1 MAFFF
6 SFSFNFR
13 LAFDFFSPIFF
24 PVVKIYLFALQMFWQ
39 FTSHNLCD
47 YFVVSVRD
55 LVCMKKRF
63 QHFFAAFLVLV
74 VSLFNTMFWSQT
86 YTSISFNL
94 HLHLHRRLFVH
105 LVSSSIISYH
115 SPSLSSLAI
124 STFFR
129 YLSVPFPS
137 PSAIVCHAIV
147 YLACHHVCFVLKFST
162 HPDRISFTF

>member
-6 SFSFNFR
+6 TFSFNFR

-86 YTSISFNL
+86 YTSISFY
-94 HLHLHRRLFVH
+94 LHLHRRLFVH
-105 LVSSSIISYH
+105 LVSPSIISYH
-115 SPSLSSLAI
+115 STSLSSPAI

-129 YLSVPFPS
+129 YLSLPFLSLFAIPISLYHSHLPLPS
-137 PSAIVCHAIV
+137 
-147 YLACHHVCFVLKFST
+147 FVM
-162 HPDRISFTF
+162 P

>member
-1 MAFFF
+1 
-6 SFSFNFR
+6 
-13 LAFDFFSPIFF
+13 
-24 PVVKIYLFALQMFWQ
+24 MFWQ

-47 YFVVSVRD
+47 YFVVSARD

-129 YLSVPFPS
+129 YLSLPFLS
-137 PSAIVCHAIV
+137 LCAISISLCHR
-147 YLACHHVCFVLKFST
+147 LSCHSLFGLSSCMFRAEIFY
-162 HPDRISFTF
+162 PFR